1 MNVITYKDVE
11 SKILTIREMK
21 VILDNDVADL
31 YKVTTRE
38 INQAVGRNEDR
49 FPNGYIIELT
59 PDEKTE
65 VIAICDHLKTLKF
78 SKTPPKAFT
87 ERGLYMLATILKSPT
102 ATQTTLLIIDTFAK
116 ARELGRMISKINEL
130 PENSPKQK
138 TLMART
144 GDLITDLIISE
155 DELDVI
161 GTETTVE
168 MNFAIFKVKKTVKKA
183 KQCVFEQESVA

>member
-11 SKILTIREMK
+11 NKILNIRNMK
-21 VILDNDVADL
+21 VILDSDVAEL
-31 YKVTTRE
+31 YKVETKKV
-38 INQAVGRNEDR
+38 NQAVNRNEDK
-49 FPNGYIIELT
+49 FPDGYVIELT
-59 PDEKTE
+59 PKEKAE
-65 VIAICDHLKTLKF
+65 VVTNCDHLKTLKF
-78 SKTPPKAFT
+78 SKASPKAFT
-87 ERGLYMLATILKSPT
+87 EKGLYMLATILKSPT

-144 GDLITDLIISE
+144 GDLITDLIIPE
-155 DELDVI
+155 DELDII

-168 MNFAIFKVKKTVKKA
+168 MNFAIFKMKKTVKKA
-183 KQCVFEQESVA
+183 KQNVFDQEVT